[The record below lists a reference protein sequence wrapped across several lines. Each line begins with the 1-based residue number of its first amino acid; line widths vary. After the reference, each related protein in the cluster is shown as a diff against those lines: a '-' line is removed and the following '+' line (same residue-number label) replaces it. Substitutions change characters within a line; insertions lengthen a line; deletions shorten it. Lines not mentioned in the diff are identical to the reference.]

1 MNAIERIIMEIEKYY
16 MTPQEF
22 ADTVVQILEDSNSF
36 KKNQKAHPVD
46 IEVAFSS
53 AAFAVASG
61 IDSLIK
67 NNKSTFSSNNY
78 RYTPPF
84 DPTNPSVG
92 KKLDDL
98 VNKGM
103 DELKKKGEEIK
114 NKYTVSLNSHNV
126 NDYSEWKKQQSK
138 V

>member
-1 MNAIERIIMEIEKYY
+1 MEIEKYY

-22 ADTVVQILEDSNSF
+22 ADTVVRILEESNSF
-36 KKNQKAHPVD
+36 KRNKKAHPVD

-61 IDSLIK
+61 IDALIN
-67 NNKSTFSSNNY
+67 NNKSHSSNNNY
-78 RYTPPF
+78 VFT
-84 DPTNPSVG
+84 TSNKTSTSVTY
-92 KKLDDL
+92 KLDDII
-98 VNKGM
+98 NKGV

>member
-1 MNAIERIIMEIEKYY
+1 MEIEKYY

-22 ADTVVQILEDSNSF
+22 ADTVVRILEESNSF
-36 KKNQKAHPVD
+36 KRNKKAHPVD

-61 IDSLIK
+61 IDALIN
-67 NNKSTFSSNNY
+67 NNKSHSSGNNY
-78 RYTPPF
+78 VFATS
-84 DPTNPSVG
+84 NKNSSVTY
-92 KKLDDL
+92 KLDDL

-114 NKYTVSLNSHNV
+114 NKYTSFT
-126 NDYSEWKKQQSK
+126 Q
-138 V
+138 

>member
-1 MNAIERIIMEIEKYY
+1 MEIEKYY

-36 KKNQKAHPVD
+36 KRNKKAHPAD

-61 IDSLIK
+61 IDALINK
-67 NNKSTFSSNNY
+67 NKSTSSGNNY
-78 RYTPPF
+78 VFATS
-84 DPTNPSVG
+84 NKNSSVTY
-92 KKLDDL
+92 KLDDIII
-98 VNKGM
+98 NGI
-103 DELKKKGEEIK
+103 DELKKKCEEIK
-114 NKYTVSLNSHNV
+114 NKYTVSLNSHNI